1 MMQKRLDE
9 LVEKLKKA
17 HGTGLQSVVLYGS
30 AASGDFQEK
39 HSDLNVICV
48 LAEIGTKQLLDSEAV
63 FRWWRDLGHP
73 APLLLTA
80 EEIRTSADCF
90 ALEFSD
96 ILEARKILAGSN
108 PFEGLEISDR
118 DYRARVEY
126 ELRTKLLRLRQKAAG
141 IMEDRPLLLRLMT
154 DSVATFCVLFRH
166 AMALMGEP
174 RKFSKRDV
182 VEQARLKLGIDA
194 QPFLT
199 LLDLREDKIKPRGL
213 EATPLLASYLK
224 EVQAVIAAVDQ
235 LGRLPPL
242 GETPQVEGDQT
253 Q

>member
-1 MMQKRLDE
+1 MQKRLDE

-17 HGTGLQSVVLYGS
+17 HGGELQSVVLYGS

-48 LAEIGTKQLLDSEAV
+48 LGQIGTKQLRDSEPV

-73 APLLLTA
+73 APLLLTP

-96 ILEARKILAGSN
+96 ILEAHRLLAGTN
-108 PFEGLEISDR
+108 PFVGIEISDR

-141 IMEDRPLLLRLMT
+141 MMEDRPLLLRLMA

-166 AMALMGEP
+166 AMVLLGEP
-174 RKFSKRDV
+174 RKFSKREV
-182 VEQARLKLGIDA
+182 VEQARLKLGLDA
-194 QPFLT
+194 QPFNT
-199 LLDLREDKIKPRGL
+199 LLDLREDKLKPRGL
-213 EATPLLASYLK
+213 EATPLLASYL
-224 EVQAVIAAVDQ
+224 EQVQKVIAAVDQ
-235 LGRLPPL
+235 VGQLPLRPD
-242 GETPQVEGDQT
+242 ETPAEGDT
-253 Q
+253 A

>member
-17 HGTGLQSVVLYGS
+17 HGPGLQSVVLYGS

-48 LAEIGTKQLLDSEAV
+48 LAEIGTRQLRDSEAV
-63 FRWWRDLGHP
+63 FRWWRDLGYP

-96 ILEARKILAGSN
+96 ILEAHRILAGTN
-108 PFEGLEISDR
+108 PFVGVEIGDR
-118 DYRARVEY
+118 DYRAR
-126 ELRTKLLRLRQKAAG
+126 
-141 IMEDRPLLLRLMT
+141 DRPLLLRLMT
-154 DSVATFCVLFRH
+154 DSVATFCVLLRH
-166 AMALMGEP
+166 ALALMGEP

-235 LGRLPPL
+235 LGRRPRLD
-242 GETPQVEGDQT
+242 ETPQVEGDPAQ
-253 Q
+253 

>member
-1 MMQKRLDE
+1 MMMQKRLDE

-17 HGTGLQSVVLYGS
+17 HGAELESIVLYGS

-48 LAEIGTKQLLDSEAV
+48 LSQIGTKQLRSSEPI

-96 ILEARKILAGSN
+96 ILEAHRILAGSN
-108 PFEGLEISDR
+108 PFAGLEIGDR
-118 DYRARVEY
+118 DYRARVEH

-141 IMEDRPLLLRLMT
+141 MMEDRPLLLRLMT

-166 AMALMGEP
+166 ALALMGEP
-174 RKFSKRDV
+174 RKFAKRDV

-194 QPFLT
+194 QPFNT
-199 LLDLREDKIKPRGL
+199 LLDLREDKLSARGL

-224 EVQAVIAAVDQ
+224 EVQTVITAVDQ
-235 LGRLPPL
+235 LGRLPL
-242 GETPQVEGDQT
+242 TSEAQMEGDQS
-253 Q
+253 